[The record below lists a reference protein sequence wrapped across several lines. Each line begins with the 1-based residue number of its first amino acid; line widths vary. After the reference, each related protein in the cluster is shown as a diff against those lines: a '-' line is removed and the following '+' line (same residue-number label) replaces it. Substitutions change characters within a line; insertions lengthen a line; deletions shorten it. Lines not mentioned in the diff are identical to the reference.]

1 MTIDRLHQRNY
12 PTVINKRCVTIAYS
26 LRPSTLSFVRR
37 WHVQHTAL
45 AAPCL
50 YGVFE
55 RFNLQSLQK
64 VRKRVTLVS
73 GKLFADGIRQPS
85 YLSLFSLFLTVDVTR
100 FSYYTMNIRELVIF
114 DTKRT
119 LCRVYNFCIR
129 QRFQVGIQFLLEML
143 LSLKSKPCT

>member
-55 RFNLQSLQK
+55 RSNLQSLQK
-64 VRKRVTLVS
+64 VRKGVTLVS

-85 YLSLFSLFLTVDVTR
+85 YLSLFSLLRFL
-100 FSYYTMNIRELVIF
+100 YYTMNIRELVICEK
-114 DTKRT
+114 KRT

-129 QRFQVGIQFLLEML
+129 QRFQVDIQFLLEML